1 MKVFMKI
8 LKLIIFINALFVAQV
23 FAQVSSIPLFRRFN
37 NNIQMFCNVRNRNFM
52 ISVPIIANT
61 TVINAENNKIE
72 DRTRSSSINASDISS
87 LNIREDDDY
96 LFRGENLLAVSVYLA
111 NNYDAAAGMN
121 IVGVV
126 RNDGTSIQ
134 NNVVIQFFLGN
145 PNGGGTQIGSDLIIP
160 SLPPSSTVYDSVIW
174 NGFTGSSHIYF
185 VVDPYDSIA
194 EDNESDN
201 MDSIFVSM
209 RDSVPWVWQ
218 ELDGFCHYASLS
230 MIFNIHGANNTIY
243 ETIELGCCPHSI
255 IYIDNWF
262 YVLGG
267 VNVCQGESDFEFAGE
282 IRNLS
287 CDFEVAQSWQ
297 SYMTELKNRINIG
310 LPTETS
316 VDPYYMPQEDYD
328 TLRVLGIHSSH
339 GIVVVGYTDS
349 SIIVNDPGVG
359 IFGIP
364 NPENR
369 GSEVI
374 IDLDTF
380 KLAVEGPVTPYCLLS
395 YTAIG
400 PMPSNEEMLYQSL
413 AKSIDRLS
421 GDSTAFD
428 TTWLN
433 PPPGWQPA
441 YGAPAFAVM
450 KKDMNL
456 QAFQVIFD
464 SAMIWAGGNLIDA
477 INILGSMF
485 ITGMYYCQIDW
496 DASAHYY
503 GTLSY
508 PEAMTLSSLSNQLA
522 VKGEEIWVIFNDML
536 IAIYNAGGN
545 TSVAEPYLSQIESHL
560 NEVMPLEDSVLF
572 NLIALHEHL
581 SVAEVAN
588 PEKPNIKLMCYPNPF
603 VDKIII
609 SFTPSPKDRI
619 RIYDLSG
626 RLVKFFDLPDH
637 YELSTHIIWDGK
649 DINGTDAQSGVYF
662 LEVNSCKPLK
672 VIKLK

>member
-1 MKVFMKI
+1 MKI
-8 LKLIIFINALFVAQV
+8 LKLIICITALFVAQV
-23 FAQVSSIPLFRRFN
+23 SAQVSNTPCVSRFDSV
-37 NNIQMFCNVRNRNFM
+37 QMLSNVRNGNFM

-61 TVINAENNKIE
+61 TVINAENNKTG
-72 DRTRSSSINASDISS
+72 DKTRPFSINASDISS
-87 LNIREDDDY
+87 PSTGETDNY
-96 LFRGENLLAVSVYLA
+96 LFRDENLLAVSVYLA
-111 NNYDAAAGMN
+111 NDYEAADGMN
-121 IVGVV
+121 IVGVI

-134 NNVVIQFFLGN
+134 NNIVVQFFLGN
-145 PNGGGTQIGSDLIIP
+145 PASGGTQIGGDQIIP
-160 SLPPSSTVYDSVIW
+160 SLTPDSTVYDSVIW

-185 VVDPYDSIA
+185 VVDPYDSIE

-201 MDSIFVSM
+201 MDSLFVSM
-209 RDSVPWVWQ
+209 RDSVPWIWQ
-218 ELDGFCHYASLS
+218 EMDGFCHYASLS
-230 MIFNIHGANNTIY
+230 MIFNLYGANNTIY
-243 ETIELGCCPHSI
+243 ETIELGCCPHSM
-255 IYIDNWF
+255 IYLDNWF
-262 YVLGG
+262 YVFGG
-267 VNVCQGESDFEFAGE
+267 INVCQGESDFEFAGE

-297 SYMTELKNRINIG
+297 LYLAELKNRIDVG

-328 TLRVLGIHSSH
+328 TLRILGIHSSH

-349 SIIVNDPGVG
+349 CIVVNDPGVG

-395 YTAIG
+395 YTPIG
-400 PMPSNEEMLYQSL
+400 PMPSNEEMLCQSL

-428 TTWLN
+428 TTWLDW
-433 PPPGWQPA
+433 PPGFQPVF
-441 YGAPAFAVM
+441 GAPTFAVM
-450 KKDMNL
+450 KEDMNL
-456 QAFQVIFD
+456 QTFQPIFD
-464 SAMIWAGGNLIDA
+464 SVMVWAGGSLIDA

-485 ITGMYYCQIDW
+485 INGMLLCQISW
-496 DASAHYY
+496 DASADYY
-503 GTLSY
+503 GSLSY
-508 PEAMTLSSLSNQLA
+508 PGVMTLSSLFNQLA
-522 VKGEEIWVIFNDML
+522 VKGEEIGIIYKDML
-536 IAIYNAGGN
+536 IAIYDAGGN
-545 TSVAEPYLSQIESHL
+545 TNVAEPYLSQIASDL
-560 NEVMPLEDSVLF
+560 KEVIPLEDSVLF

-581 SVAEVAN
+581 SVAEIAN
-588 PEKPNIKLMCYPNPF
+588 PEKPNIKMMCYPNPF
-603 VDKIII
+603 IDKIII

-626 RLVKFFDLPDH
+626 RLVKFFDLTDH
-637 YELSTHIIWDGK
+637 YALSNHIIWDGK
-649 DINGTDAQSGVYF
+649 DINGTDVQSGVYF
-662 LEVNSCKPLK
+662 LEVNNCKPMK